1 MLSPCSLLTLVGL
14 IGAVATKADAP
25 ARDRAHV
32 FIGMTDEVKPLIAA
46 KSNGL
51 GNGVLLLRG
60 AGFLR
65 SRTGAPHAWL
75 SRLSAPRSG
84 IDGAGCGQ
92 PFGLGQGQLRLD
104 KPARLVC
111 CKAIHWVAVDIHCL
125 QRTMLTHFRMA
136 TPIKQ
141 TTQGEKP

>member
-1 MLSPCSLLTLVGL
+1 MLSHCRRISLVGL

-25 ARDRAHV
+25 AKDRAHV

-51 GNGVLLLRG
+51 GNGVPPLRG

-75 SRLSAPRSG
+75 SRFFSPA
-84 IDGAGCGQ
+84 
-92 PFGLGQGQLRLD
+92 LRY
-104 KPARLVC
+104 
-111 CKAIHWVAVDIHCL
+111 
-125 QRTMLTHFRMA
+125 
-136 TPIKQ
+136 
-141 TTQGEKP
+141 